1 MITEAV
7 LVQMQAVGWRTGL
20 DTFTSTDE
28 AAPNQQ
34 HCAGADPRNSCFHG
48 FFPQKGVLSLAAYVN
63 KFAGFSMTMCCLF
76 TAMM

>member
-34 HCAGADPRNSCFHG
+34 HCAGADPRNSC
-48 FFPQKGVLSLAAYVN
+48 
-63 KFAGFSMTMCCLF
+63 SMASFLKKVY
-76 TAMM
+76 